1 MSTLPQALDMAWKH
15 YQAGQ
20 LHAAEQ
26 LFGQILQSDPGHL
39 DALNLLGVIAHRT
52 GRHEAAMDF
61 LTRALKIN
69 PDFAQ
74 AHYNLGIMLR
84 AAGKVEE
91 AVASFRQAIR
101 LQPDSAPAHNNLAE
115 ALLALP
121 NHERLAEA
129 VSIYQQALRLKPD
142 LAEAHN
148 NLGTALHEQ
157 GRLEEAV
164 SSYLE
169 ALRLKPDFA
178 EAHNN
183 LGATLHEQG
192 RLEEATSSYLQ
203 ALHCNPAFAA
213 AHTNLGRAQS
223 DVGKVEEALASHEQA
238 IRFNPGHVD
247 AHLNRSM
254 CWLLLGD
261 FERGWPEFE
270 WRWQTKEAV
279 LPPFS
284 RAPWDGSSL
293 AGRTILLHTEQGLGD
308 TLQFVRYASRVKE
321 RGGTVLL
328 RCSQALLRLLG
339 SARGI
344 DRLIAENDRLPAFDV
359 DAPLLCLPKVFGTSL
374 ATVPAEIPYLFAD
387 PNLAEHWRVEL
398 DRYPGFR
405 IGIAWQGN
413 PKHKNDRRRSFPL
426 AQFAPVAGL
435 GGVRLFSLQ
444 MGPGHEQLSL
454 LDDRFLVV
462 DLGSRFGEAADSF
475 MDAAAVMKNLDL
487 VISVDSAVAH
497 LAGALGVP
505 AWVAL
510 PFAPDWRWLVEREDS
525 PWYPTMR
532 LFRQSRPGDW
542 AGVFERIT
550 GELQRLLAIEPGLRG
565 L

>member
-1 MSTLPQALDMAWKH
+1 
-15 YQAGQ
+15 
-20 LHAAEQ
+20 
-26 LFGQILQSDPGHL
+26 
-39 DALNLLGVIAHRT
+39 
-52 GRHEAAMDF
+52 MDY
-61 LTRALKIN
+61 LARALRIN

-84 AAGKVEE
+84 AAGKLEE
-91 AVASFRQAIR
+91 AAASFRQDSR
-101 LQPDSAPAHNNLAE
+101 LQPDSAPAYNNLAE
-115 ALLALP
+115 ALMALP
-121 NHERLAEA
+121 DQGRLAEA
-129 VSIYQQALRLKPD
+129 VSIYQQAVRLKPD
-142 LAEAHN
+142 LTEAHN
-148 NLGTALHEQ
+148 NLGMALHEQ

-164 SSYLE
+164 SSYRE
-169 ALRLKPDFA
+169 AIRLKPDFA

-183 LGATLHEQG
+183 LGATLHAQG
-192 RLEEATSSYLQ
+192 RLEEATSSYRQ

-213 AHTNLGRAQS
+213 AHANLGRALS
-223 DVGKVEEALASHEQA
+223 DVGNLEEAPRSCEQA
-238 IRFNPGHVD
+238 IRLNPDCVA
-247 AHLNRSM
+247 AHINRAM

-270 WRWQTKEAV
+270 WRWQSKEAV
-279 LPPFS
+279 APPFP

-308 TLQFVRYASRVKE
+308 TIQFVRYASLVKE
-321 RGGTVLL
+321 RGGAVLL
-328 RCSQALLRLLG
+328 RCSRALLGLLG

-344 DRLIAENDRLPAFDV
+344 DRLIPEESPLPAFDV
-359 DAPLLCLPKVFGTSL
+359 DAPLLGLPKVFGTSL

-387 PNLAEHWRVEL
+387 PGLMEHWRREL
-398 DRYPGFR
+398 DRYAGFR

-413 PKHKNDRRRSFPL
+413 PKHNNDRRRSFPL
-426 AQFAPVAGL
+426 THFAPVAGL

-444 MGPGHEQLSL
+444 IGPGHEQLSL
-454 LDDRFLVV
+454 LDDRFAVV
-462 DLGSRFGEAADSF
+462 DLGSRLGETADSF

-505 AWVAL
+505 VWVAL

-532 LFRQSRPGDW
+532 LFRQRRPGNW
-542 AGVFERIT
+542 AGVFERIA
-550 GELQRLLAIEPGLRG
+550 GELQRLLAIDPGLG
-565 L
+565 EL